1 MQPVL
6 GLAAVSKGDRGS
18 DTCPGELRWPLTSS
32 VGFCP
37 PRHHGCILAPAKA
50 RAGSVPGAEKP
61 SWDLRFHRCRFLNP

>member
-18 DTCPGELRWPLTSS
+18 DTCPGELRWPQTSS

-37 PRHHGCILAPAKA
+37 PPAITVAFWPLQRHEQDLCQGQKNPA
-50 RAGSVPGAEKP
+50 GT
-61 SWDLRFHRCRFLNP
+61 